1 MKAICITSAGD
12 LEPCDRP
19 APVPGEG
26 EVLIKVA
33 ASGMNR
39 ADLLQTKGQHPPP
52 PGASDLPGLEVSG
65 TISAVGPSISDAMI
79 GERVCALLD
88 GGGYAEYA
96 VARLDLCLPVPP
108 EMDLIA
114 CAGLPEAIFTVT
126 KNVFLMGQLRP
137 DEHLLIHGGASGIGT
152 LAIQM
157 AKSVGAFVTVTAGTD
172 AKCQLCR
179 ELGAD
184 RAINYKTEDFEAV
197 LKGTPVD
204 VVFDMVGGDYVKRS
218 LAVLQSDGRHISIA
232 YMRGKD
238 AEIDLAMIMKK
249 RLTVTGSTLRHDSA
263 EDKKTYAEMLQDIFW
278 PEVIDGKIRPHIHAT
293 YPLTDAARAHADF
306 ARGEHTGKILLIPAV
321 YQ

>member
-1 MKAICITSAGD
+1 MKAICINSSGE

-19 APVPGEG
+19 VPVPGAG

-39 ADLLQTKGQHPPP
+39 ADLLQVKGLHPPP

-65 TISAVGPSISDAMI
+65 MIHAVGPDIAQAMI
-79 GERVCALLD
+79 GERVCALLN

-96 VARLDLCLPVPP
+96 IANLDLCLPVPDD
-108 EMDLIA
+108 MDLIA

-152 LAIQM
+152 TAIQM
-157 AKSVGAFVTVTAGTD
+157 AKSVGARVSVTAGSEE
-172 AKCQLCR
+172 KCQLCR

-184 RAINYKTEDFEAV
+184 RAINYKTEDFVSALAQE
-197 LKGTPVD
+197 PVD

-218 LAVLQSDGRHISIA
+218 LGVLQSDGRHISIA

-249 RLTVTGSTLRHDSA
+249 RLTITGSTLRHDSA
-263 EDKKTYAEMLQDIFW
+263 EDKATYASMIQDVFW
-278 PEVIDGKIRPHIHAT
+278 PDVVAGAIRPHIHAT

-306 ARGEHTGKILLIPAV
+306 AAGTHAGKILLIPAV

>member
-1 MKAICITSAGD
+1 MKAICINSAGD

-19 APVPGEG
+19 APVPGAG

-39 ADLLQTKGQHPPP
+39 ADLLQTKGLHPPP

-65 TISAVGPSISDAMI
+65 TIHAVGPGISEAMI

-96 VARLDLCLPVPP
+96 VARLDLCLPVPRD
-108 EMDLIA
+108 MDLIA

-184 RAINYKTEDFEAV
+184 RAINYKTEDFVARFRRHARRCRLRYGRWRLREAQPCAFCKV
-197 LKGTPVD
+197 MAAISASPICAAKML
-204 VVFDMVGGDYVKRS
+204 RS
-218 LAVLQSDGRHISIA
+218 IWR
-232 YMRGKD
+232 
-238 AEIDLAMIMKK
+238 
-249 RLTVTGSTLRHDSA
+249 
-263 EDKKTYAEMLQDIFW
+263 
-278 PEVIDGKIRPHIHAT
+278 
-293 YPLTDAARAHADF
+293 
-306 ARGEHTGKILLIPAV
+306 
-321 YQ
+321 